1 MLVAYWLSLPA
12 ADAPTA
18 AASPRVP
25 RSALGAAVSLAGAA
39 LFRQTNAVWAVFIA
53 GATAVEWLEALP
65 ASAAAANDEDDEL
78 LALPAL
84 ALAYSAK
91 ASAHRAALVRPSGA
105 GLAWLLLPPLG
116 FAAFVVACNDGALVL
131 GDKANHAASAVH
143 GAQLAYLAAACAAA
157 LPPIGAAS
165 DGALLEVGERRAPP
179 VLSPRVARP
188 RALDTEAITL
198 RSALAPARPRA
209 PRRPKAERDP
219 PVRELGASAAR
230 ARLPGVGAPRADAR
244 GRVGVRGRAAIG
256 RAREGLARAPVP
268 RR

>member
-105 GLAWLLLPPLG
+105 GLVWLLLPPLG

-131 GDKANHAASAVH
+131 GDKENHAASAVH

-165 DGALLEVGERRAPP
+165 DGALLEVGRATRAARPLSPRRASAGARYRGDSAPFRPRSCAPARAPP
-179 VLSPRVARP
+179 PKSRARSSGS
-188 RALDTEAITL
+188 RAGRERGSCPTSKCR
-198 RSALAPARPRA
+198 RSAR
-209 PRRPKAERDP
+209 
-219 PVRELGASAAR
+219 
-230 ARLPGVGAPRADAR
+230 
-244 GRVGVRGRAAIG
+244 
-256 RAREGLARAPVP
+256 
-268 RR
+268 